1 MKYIVALKNGSV
13 GMVDSDMLKVGDRVT
28 AKLHDENGMFIE
40 RTDKVAVIIDI
51 ED

>member
-1 MKYIVALKNGSV
+1 MKYIISLNNGTV
-13 GMVDSDMLKVGDRVT
+13 GTVDSDMLKVGDKVT

-40 RTDKVAVIIDI
+40 RTGKVAVIIDI